1 MTFTRITTFLQ
12 ELMHQLHYST
22 SLNLSGKE
30 ILFLVL
36 LGVAVWLAGRK
47 RKHILPGYYTFMSLY
62 ITILRRAPGYDESIR
77 WNLRFWPSAGIWA
90 GNLLNILLQA

>member
-47 RKHILPGYYTFMSLY
+47 RKHILPGYLYFYDSLY
-62 ITILRRAPGYDESIR
+62 YYPAPCARLRRKHPLEPALLAQR
-77 WNLRFWPSAGIWA
+77 WNLGR
-90 GNLLNILLQA
+90 